1 MSITLEQ
8 IVEHKRESMQWR
20 RQFLSIATVRSMA
33 ADQPPA
39 RSFAAAL
46 VQSVRPMRIIA
57 EVKRQSPS
65 AGLLRPEYEG
75 ESFAPESIARAY
87 EQAGAAAISC
97 LTDEEF
103 FAGHVSFLARIKPE
117 VTLPVI
123 RKDFL
128 IDPWQVYE
136 SRAAG
141 ADAVLL
147 MAECLE
153 GQMLG
158 DMALLATSIGL
169 DVLIEIHDAAHLE
182 RMAHEAGVQ
191 VEHGVEFGV
200 AEVRNATEEV
210 IYLCTGGRGREPPE
224 ALNLAS
230 HPRVLRPQEA
240 LAEVHGEVDVLV
252 LGGGPE
258 GCEVADAL
266 AARGSKV
273 RIVELRPKVGLGLPS
288 SVRHLLVDRLK
299 EAGVTVHVSRTLA
312 PLPSAGEEVTLLD
325 RKQNSA
331 DRVPYPDIIVL
342 AIGVEREEH
351 FDALED
357 DARVHRLGD
366 ARQPATILEAVA
378 EGWRAGREVR

>member
-1 MSITLEQ
+1 
-8 IVEHKRESMQWR
+8 MQWR

-182 RMAHEAGVQ
+182 RAWRAVERVNDQTPRALLGVNNRDLATMR
-191 VEHGVEFGV
+191 VDLSHTGAV
-200 AEVRNATEEV
+200 A
-210 IYLCTGGRGREPPE
+210 P
-224 ALNLAS
+224 S
-230 HPRVLRPQEA
+230 
-240 LAEVHGEVDVLV
+240 
-252 LGGGPE
+252 
-258 GCEVADAL
+258 VADRSL
-266 AARGSKV
+266 LVSESGIRTTDDLQRLIGMGV
-273 RIVELRPKVGLGLPS
+273 RIALVGEHLMKQERPG
-288 SVRHLLVDRLK
+288 
-299 EAGVTVHVSRTLA
+299 
-312 PLPSAGEEVTLLD
+312 
-325 RKQNSA
+325 
-331 DRVPYPDIIVL
+331 
-342 AIGVEREEH
+342 
-351 FDALED
+351 DALSEL
-357 DARVHRLGD
+357 LG
-366 ARQPATILEAVA
+366 PL
-378 EGWRAGREVR
+378 AGG